1 MLQVN
6 LFRLI
11 AGVLLLLFGRRL
23 FWLFVA
29 ILGFVA
35 AADFAARYLNGQ
47 THMVQLIV
55 AAAAGLIGAVLAIFL
70 QKLAI
75 AIAGF
80 VAGAYAVT
88 LLLPALHVDVGQLSW
103 LISIVGGIIGAVFG
117 VVIFDWALII
127 LSSFT
132 GAMLVAQSAPISGI
146 SENIVLLVLFVI
158 GVAIQASF
166 HRPPPRHVENN

>member
-1 MLQVN
+1 MHID
-6 LFRLI
+6 LFRVVGGAI
-11 AGVLLLLFGRRL
+11 LLLFGRRL

-35 AADFAARYLNGQ
+35 AADFAAKYLNGQ
-47 THMVQLIV
+47 TQMVQLIV
-55 AAAAGLIGAVLAIFL
+55 ASIAGLIGAVLAIFL

-88 LLLPALHVDVGQLSW
+88 LLIPALHMNPGNFAWLLSV
-103 LISIVGGIIGAVFG
+103 VGGIIGAVFG
-117 VVIFDWALII
+117 VAIFDWALII

-132 GAMLVAQSAPISGI
+132 GAMLIAQSVPIAGV

-158 GVAIQASF
+158 GIAIQASF
-166 HRPPPRHVENN
+166 HRPAPRPAAKT